1 MHLLIKL
8 EKSKKNFAFLDF
20 FNVKLDFAI
29 LLRSTSQKNSRKLVT
44 AKRSWTL
51 LLHALYYNKRR
62 PRNTQKFF
70 LSSQP

>member
-1 MHLLIKL
+1 MHLLVKL
-8 EKSKKNFAFLDF
+8 EKSKKNFAFFDF

-44 AKRSWTL
+44 AKRSLTL

-62 PRNTQKFF
+62 PRNTQKFL

>member
-8 EKSKKNFAFLDF
+8 EKSKKNFAFLD

-44 AKRSWTL
+44 AKRSLTL